1 MTNTIN
7 THNQLQNNAVKAETK
22 AESSREEETAS
33 QTGKKAEA
41 STIVNLTSSNVLQ
54 QLGDRIEQL
63 PEINSAKVDS
73 IKQALTN
80 GEYKPDAEVIARKF
94 SEIEK
99 LLP

>member
-7 THNQLQNNAVKAETK
+7 THNQLQNNAVKSEAK
-22 AESSREEETAS
+22 AEVNREDESAS
-33 QTGKKAEA
+33 QKGKKADA
-41 STIVNLTSSNVLQ
+41 STIVNLTSSNILQ
-54 QLGDRIEQL
+54 QLNDRIEQL

-80 GEYKPDAEVIARKF
+80 GDYKPDAEVIAKKY

>member
-7 THNQLQNNAVKAETK
+7 THNQLQNNAVKTEAK
-22 AESSREEETAS
+22 AEAGREDETAS
-33 QTGKKAEA
+33 QKGKKIGA

-54 QLGDRIEQL
+54 QLSDRIEQL
-63 PEINSAKVDS
+63 PDINSAKVDS

-80 GEYKPDAEVIARKF
+80 GDYKPDAEVIAKKF